1 MNTPTANEYPQ
12 DNDINLVALWTS
24 VDKVRWAAG
33 IVSGAIAGAIAM
45 AVGGVISVSHGLEFI
60 FPVKLMGTVL
70 LGNTATAYGNS
81 AGFVAGVVVMG
92 FLSMLWGFV
101 YGHFVRSNSL
111 GALLGMGFTWSAFSW
126 IFIWNLFLHSVKA
139 ISASEVPST
148 AAAAVCLGYGF
159 GMAVIAIVDP
169 IFRGGKH

>member
-1 MNTPTANEYPQ
+1 MNTTSVHAHE

-45 AVGGVISVSHGLEFI
+45 IVGGIISTAHGLEFV
-60 FPVKLMGTVL
+60 FPIKLLGTVL
-70 LGNTATAYGNS
+70 LGNTATAYNNTSGLL
-81 AGFVAGVVVMG
+81 AGLIVLG

-101 YGHFVRSNSL
+101 YGHFVRSN
-111 GALLGMGFTWSAFSW
+111 AAAAMLGMGFTWGAFSW
-126 IFIWNLFLHSVKA
+126 IFIWNLFLHSFKA

-148 AAAAVCLGYGF
+148 AAFFVCMG
-159 GMAVIAIVDP
+159 
-169 IFRGGKH
+169 